1 MTIKA
6 GGWVSSLDA
15 SSGEFKWRRYI
26 DAPVIA
32 GVTPTAGGLLFT
44 GDSKGHLLVF
54 NSETGEIL
62 KSIDTRGALAGG
74 VITYQLEDVQY
85 LAISSGNVSRST
97 FGATGIPSI
106 VIYALDGAKKNFKKT
121 ARQPIK
127 ASAKNGMKIY
137 SSNCASCHGVK
148 GEGGSG
154 LPLTH
159 IVNRLSEKVTRE
171 RIKNPTAP
179 MPRLYPQILS
189 DDDIQDLI

>member
-1 MTIKA
+1 M
-6 GGWVSSLDA
+6 
-15 SSGEFKWRRYI
+15 
-26 DAPVIA
+26 
-32 GVTPTAGGLLFT
+32 FT

-54 NSETGEIL
+54 NSETGDIL

-121 ARQPIK
+121 ARHPVK
-127 ASAKNGMKIY
+127 AAAKNGMKIY

-148 GEGGSG
+148 GEGVFILLILGCF
-154 LPLTH
+154 
-159 IVNRLSEKVTRE
+159 
-171 RIKNPTAP
+171 
-179 MPRLYPQILS
+179 LS
-189 DDDIQDLI
+189 DLAIAPCLGNVSQ